1 MKMEKFP
8 VKLSGG
14 DVVFRRQLPLKLA
27 WAISVHKSQG
37 DQSESGVW
45 CGVELELEKTNQS
58 MVWGRSYQSEQ
69 RIWCKGGKRNQ
80 WTNQRAAFVKEEEI
94 RIERAN

>member
-45 CGVELELEKTNQS
+45 CGVELELEKTNQ
-58 MVWGRSYQSEQ
+58 REA
-69 RIWCKGGKRNQ
+69 WCGGGA
-80 WTNQRAAFVKEEEI
+80 TNQSKEFGVKEGKEI
-94 RIERAN
+94 NGPIREQHL